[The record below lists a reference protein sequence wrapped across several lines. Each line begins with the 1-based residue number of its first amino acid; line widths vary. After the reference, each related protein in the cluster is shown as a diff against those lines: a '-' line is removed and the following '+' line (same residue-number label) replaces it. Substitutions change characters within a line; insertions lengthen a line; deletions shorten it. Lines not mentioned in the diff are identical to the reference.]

1 MDPTTPWQ
9 PADWVNRGGELLAH
23 DPRQAQRLIGH
34 GLRGIPQEPV
44 AWFNLGIALHQQRR
58 IEAAIRAYRQALALP
73 GAPQAAIR
81 NNLSQ
86 DLLLNGCFA
95 EGWQLYEH
103 RLQTARHDNR
113 YFEQLDGP
121 AWQGFEDPRP
131 CRRLVLVAEQG
142 FGDTL
147 QFCRLALHLQQ
158 QGITTLLFCQPA
170 LVPLLQEST
179 ALGEV
184 CSSAPATLFD
194 STTRWCPLLSLPQ
207 RLGLTSATIP
217 LAQGYLQPEPQR
229 VLHWQRI
236 LQRRPGSRLIA
247 LHWQGNPK
255 HEGSLYSR
263 GRSMD
268 LRHWQPLANVAGVE
282 LVSIQKGAGS
292 EQLDNPGALPLV
304 TGQAEVSASLDFR
317 DTAAVL
323 ANCDLLISADSG
335 VVHLAGAM
343 GLPTWVALRWIP
355 EWRWLLTGEN
365 TAWYESVR
373 LFRQPHE
380 GDWASVVQAMC
391 RALAEAF

>member
-304 TGQAEVSASLDFR
+304 TGQAEADQRRQRGGASGGSDGFAHLGGPALDP
-317 DTAAVL
+317 
-323 ANCDLLISADSG
+323 G
-335 VVHLAGAM
+335 
-343 GLPTWVALRWIP
+343 VALAANGR
-355 EWRWLLTGEN
+355 EHRL
-365 TAWYESVR
+365 VR
-373 LFRQPHE
+373 E
-380 GDWASVVQAMC
+380 
-391 RALAEAF
+391 RAPVSSAP